1 MKKMMILVVF
11 NNKFELLYFYIL
23 FIMEF
28 YKELIRINNTEL
40 LNNLQYKYNNHDIN
54 QYYKENNI
62 CFRIKSN
69 NSIQYKFPQ
78 YKSLIKYIDYTFK

>member
-1 MKKMMILVVF
+1 MD
-11 NNKFELLYFYIL
+11 
-23 FIMEF
+23 F
-28 YKELIRINNTEL
+28 YKELIRINNSEL
-40 LNNLQYKYNNHDIN
+40 LNSLQIKYENKDIL

-78 YKSLIKYIDYTFK
+78 YKSLIKHIDDAFK